1 MSQINSGKDTS
12 SLGCDIIIFKVKH
25 SKEIGFLG
33 LLDPNDEGTEILPY
47 IKTACSATQC
57 HIPDDFIFSN
67 TVIKTSSLT
76 SSVPLAADTRL
87 LYVIKKLPL

>member
-12 SLGCDIIIFKVKH
+12 HLGSDIFIFKIKL

-47 IKTACSATQC
+47 IKNCLLS
-57 HIPDDFIFSN
+57 D
-67 TVIKTSSLT
+67 TVSHPK
-76 SSVPLAADTRL
+76 
-87 LYVIKKLPL
+87 